1 MNLIYK
7 SLMRK
12 YSAASDEMD
21 MYDDDTLEQ
30 LVMGSEITRYRLQ
43 STVFPLEGVSIPSY
57 KGSMSVRIH
66 GTDTMSRYARL
77 LFRFGEYSGVGIKSS
92 IGMGAMRIVE

>member
-1 MNLIYK
+1 
-7 SLMRK
+7 
-12 YSAASDEMD
+12 
-21 MYDDDTLEQ
+21 
-30 LVMGSEITRYRLQ
+30 
-43 STVFPLEGVSIPSY
+43 
-57 KGSMSVRIH
+57 MSVRIH